1 MNLIKTCSFL
11 RQLITLLYLN
21 NSLHIYLTLSLLL
34 WMYSGA
40 KSDFCDINVMN
51 SITCSFLPQLITL
64 LYLNNSLQ
72 YLFDTFFTL
81 MNVYWGKIRFWWHLS
96 FALSPTC
103 AAPTRDG
110 SLVDFSLLKVRHSE
124 PTSTTL
130 DELKEQTQLNCW
142 PTGGDL
148 VIVSLISTPP

>member
-1 MNLIKTCSFL
+1 MFLKMVTKRFETKYLQGILCGRQQSGNSFGWVGHVQVKL
-11 RQLITLLYLN
+11 
-21 NSLHIYLTLSLLL
+21 
-34 WMYSGA
+34 GGV
-40 KSDFCDINVMN
+40 KSNVMN
-51 SITCSFLPQLITL
+51 SITTCSFLPQLITL

-148 VIVSLISTPP
+148 LIVSLISTPP